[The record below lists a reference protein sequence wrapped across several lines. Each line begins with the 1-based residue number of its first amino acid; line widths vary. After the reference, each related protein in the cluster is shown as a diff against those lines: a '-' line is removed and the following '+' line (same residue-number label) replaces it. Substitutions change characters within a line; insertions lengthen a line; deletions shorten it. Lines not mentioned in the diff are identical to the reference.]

1 MRDHDDPEVRQAE
14 AARDQARARYDQAD
28 EAWKAL
34 AYERLVADMW
44 GRRTRELAER
54 EAAARQAR
62 DDAWTPVVAANERL
76 RAAQHQ
82 ARMRMAAA
90 EQAG

>member
-1 MRDHDDPEVRQAE
+1 MREVNDPEVARAE
-14 AARDQARARYDQAD
+14 AARDTARARYDCAD
-28 EAWKAL
+28 EAWKTL
-34 AYERLVADMW
+34 CFERLQADVY
-44 GRRTRELAER
+44 GTLTRELAER
-54 EAAARQAR
+54 EADARQTR

>member
-28 EAWKAL
+28 AAWKTL

-44 GRRTRELAER
+44 GKRTRELAER

-62 DDAWTPVVAANERL
+62 DDAWKPVVAANERL

-82 ARMRMAAA
+82 ARMRLGAA

>member
-14 AARDQARARYDQAD
+14 SARDQARERYDQAD
-28 EAWKAL
+28 EAWKTL
-34 AYERLVADMW
+34 AYERLQADVW
-44 GRRTRELAER
+44 GKLTRDLAER
-54 EAAARQAR
+54 EAEARQAR

-82 ARMRMAAA
+82 ARMRLGAA
-90 EQAG
+90 ERAG

>member
-1 MRDHDDPEVRQAE
+1 MPEVDDPEVARAE
-14 AARDQARARYDQAD
+14 AARDTARARYDRAD

-34 AYERLVADMW
+34 CFERLQADVY
-44 GRRTRELAER
+44 GTLTKDLAER
-54 EAAARQAR
+54 EAEARQGR
-62 DDAWTPVVAANERL
+62 DDAWKPVVTANERL

-82 ARMRMAAA
+82 ARLRLGAA